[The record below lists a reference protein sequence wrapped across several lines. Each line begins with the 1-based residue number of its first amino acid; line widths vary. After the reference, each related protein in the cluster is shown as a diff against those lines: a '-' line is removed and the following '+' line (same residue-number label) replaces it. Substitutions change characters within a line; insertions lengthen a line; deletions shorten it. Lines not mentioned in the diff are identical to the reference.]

1 MSLWEILLNNVWLCT
16 WCFGFISHTFVTN
29 LCSFTYCFSDPLHEP
44 LVVNRKPKLA
54 KEVLECT
61 QMARRE
67 RKKGNRKQRTS
78 EREKNLALNEVLR
91 EVHNAVCT
99 ALKDFS
105 SVGVFLYGPQQ
116 MHVQGWA
123 GGGLRGGCLGYEA
136 SPAGITV
143 QTTAALQAAL
153 CNRRNIWKRCL
164 AALWAWITFL
174 AFQRCLMR
182 LLYFESSTNH
192 VLGV

>member
-1 MSLWEILLNNVWLCT
+1 MFDYAGRVLALSRVP
-16 WCFGFISHTFVTN
+16 FVTN
-29 LCSFTYCFSDPLHEP
+29 LRSFFSCCFTDPLHEP

-61 QMARRE
+61 QTARRE
-67 RKKGNRKQRTS
+67 RKKGSRKQRKR

-116 MHVQGWA
+116 THVQGWV
-123 GGGLRGGCLGYEA
+123 GGGWGGLVMRPPLLG
-136 SPAGITV
+136 
-143 QTTAALQAAL
+143 
-153 CNRRNIWKRCL
+153 
-164 AALWAWITFL
+164 
-174 AFQRCLMR
+174 
-182 LLYFESSTNH
+182 
-192 VLGV
+192 